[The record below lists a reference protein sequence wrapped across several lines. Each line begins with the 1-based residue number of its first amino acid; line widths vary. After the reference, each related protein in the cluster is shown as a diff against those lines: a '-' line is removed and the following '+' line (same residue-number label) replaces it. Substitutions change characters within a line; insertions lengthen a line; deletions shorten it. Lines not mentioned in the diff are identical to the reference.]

1 MVTDNQWAFDLGT
14 TIFSIVKSKTL
25 AELKSKYPGIFVTD
39 KGKTNGKAVFPTVY
53 IQELSGSERGADL
66 EGKSINAVLETIQVD
81 VTTNTSRADVNRVMY
96 TVASIFKQMAFTVQS
111 MPDFEYNGETY
122 RKTARFQR
130 IIGANDRL
138 I

>member
-25 AELKSKYPGIFVTD
+25 AELKSKYPDIFVTD

-96 TVASIFKQMAFTVQS
+96 TVASIFKQMSFTVQS

>member
-25 AELKSKYPGIFVTD
+25 TELKSKYPDIFVTD

-81 VTTNTSRADVNRVMY
+81 VTTNTNRADANRVMS

-111 MPDFEYNGETY
+111 MPNFEYNGETY
-122 RKTARFQR
+122 RRTARFQR

>member
-1 MVTDNQWAFDLGT
+1 MITDNQWAFDLGT

-25 AELKSKYPGIFVTD
+25 AELKSKYPDIFVTD

-96 TVASIFKQMAFTVQS
+96 TVASIFKQMSFTVQS

>member
-25 AELKSKYPGIFVTD
+25 AELKSKYPDIFVTD

-53 IQELSGSERGADL
+53 IQELSGSERGTDL
-66 EGKSINAVLETIQVD
+66 DGSYINAVLETIQVD
-81 VTTNTSRADVNRVMY
+81 VTTNTSKADVSKVMSV
-96 TVASIFKQMAFTVQS
+96 VASIFKEMRFTIQT
-111 MPDFEYNGETY
+111 MPNFEYNGETY

>member
-25 AELKSKYPGIFVTD
+25 TELKSKYPDIFVTD

-53 IQELSGSERGADL
+53 IQELSGSERGEDL

-111 MPDFEYNGETY
+111 MPDFKYNGETY

>member
-25 AELKSKYPGIFVTD
+25 TELKSKYPDIFVTD
-39 KGKTNGKAVFPTVY
+39 KGKTTGKAVFPTVY
-53 IQELSGSERGADL
+53 IKEMSGSERGADL
-66 EGKSINAVLETIQVD
+66 EGRSINAVLETIQVD
-81 VTTNTSRADVNRVMY
+81 VTTNTSRADVNRVMS
-96 TVASIFKQMAFTVQS
+96 TVASIFKQMCFTVQS
-111 MPDFEYNGETY
+111 MPDFNYDGETY

>member
-25 AELKSKYPGIFVTD
+25 TELKSKYPDIFVTD

-53 IQELSGSERGADL
+53 VQEMSGSERGTDL
-66 EGKSINAVLETIQVD
+66 DGSSINAVLETIQVD
-81 VTTNTSRADVNRVMY
+81 VTTNTSKADVSKVMSV
-96 TVASIFKQMAFTVQS
+96 VASIFKEMRFTIQT
-111 MPDFEYNGETY
+111 MPNFEYNGETY

>member
-25 AELKSKYPGIFVTD
+25 AELKSKYPDIFVTD

-81 VTTNTSRADVNRVMY
+81 VTTNTNRADVNRVMY
-96 TVASIFKQMAFTVQS
+96 TVASIFKQMSFTVQS